1 MGFRWQ
7 DGGYSAE
14 VEIYLLVDGRRLPVA
29 QVGKDFLMLREPVDV
44 PSGYAE
50 LCIVIDGNE
59 QIHQIILSAQKPTAT
74 ELEFA

>member
-14 VEIYLLVDGRRLPVA
+14 VELYLLVDGRRLPVA
-29 QVGKDFLMLREPVDV
+29 QVGKDFLILRDPVDV

-50 LCIVIDGNE
+50 LSITIDGNE
-59 QIHQIILSAQKPTAT
+59 QIHQIILSARKPAAA